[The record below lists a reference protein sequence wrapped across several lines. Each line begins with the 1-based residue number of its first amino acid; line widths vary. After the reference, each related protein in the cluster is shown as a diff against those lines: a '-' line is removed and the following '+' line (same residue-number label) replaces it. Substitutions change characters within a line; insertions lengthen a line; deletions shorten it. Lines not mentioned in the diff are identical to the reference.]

1 MVDNTKVI
9 NRIES
14 EIEKLNNKDFTL
26 YFFTVDSKNTPSGML
41 VYTYELAYQLK
52 NMGFKVCMLYQV
64 DNEYTDRE
72 IRKQQEKGTYDPMN
86 VQTFCGVGDWMGEE
100 YASLPHLNISRN
112 GVWSVAPS
120 DFLFIP
126 DAFTSLMTQTY
137 IHKIPCHRYVLLTN
151 FDYVTDSVPLGTQWA
166 NFGIKDCIAI
176 SELQGKLIKDVM
188 PYVNVDVLNPMIPEY
203 FRKSNQPKK
212 LVVNIISKKQSDINK
227 IMKMFYW
234 KYPLYKFISFRD
246 LRGMNREH
254 YAEQLREGAITVW
267 VDTETPFGYG
277 ALEAMRCGNIVIG
290 KIPEHIQEW
299 MLNENGDIRD
309 NAIWFDSFETLPD
322 ILAQV
327 IGSWMQDDIP
337 EVLYNEMEKTN
348 QLYTKENYNNRI
360 QNIMDNI
367 ISNRINE
374 LNSVKYIKGNKNNEE
389 EIEGEEK

>member
-188 PYVNVDVLNPMIPEY
+188 PYVNVDILNPMIPEY

-227 IMKMFYW
+227 RKDLLTKNMFLSLLVPTLIHGFYDYCLITA
-234 KYPLYKFISFRD
+234 KPILIIVFYIFVILIYIFAFRRVIKLSKIQVPLKPTFCTKCGLKSTGNFCP
-246 LRGMNREH
+246 N
-254 YAEQLREGAITVW
+254 
-267 VDTETPFGYG
+267 
-277 ALEAMRCGNIVIG
+277 CGN
-290 KIPEHIQEW
+290 K
-299 MLNENGDIRD
+299 M
-309 NAIWFDSFETLPD
+309 
-322 ILAQV
+322 
-327 IGSWMQDDIP
+327 
-337 EVLYNEMEKTN
+337 
-348 QLYTKENYNNRI
+348 
-360 QNIMDNI
+360 
-367 ISNRINE
+367 
-374 LNSVKYIKGNKNNEE
+374 
-389 EIEGEEK
+389 